1 MMRHNSNGS
10 PHNLHYCN
18 VNYNRALKEHERLE
32 KTYQMW
38 LTQRD
43 KVRRNLIAQ
52 IDRVKSSEKAS
63 NNSNSTSSSLT
74 RTLQRLQSQLER
86 MELED
91 NQSAD
96 PDTLQKQPHSLICQ
110 SPAYRKL
117 SFQKALETAQDR
129 IRMAEEAKS
138 LAQKEI
144 ENYQAAS
151 DSKDQ
156 RAREPQGSSFRLGV
170 QIDSFLGRL
179 NSGQAN
185 TMTKK
190 VSLIRSAQYG
200 QPQDLGPNGDKW
212 ISKWGFHDV
221 RASTFRPSDR
231 RKSAKAQE
239 QVLDDPEPPAPVAV
253 EEEV

>member
-43 KVRRNLIAQ
+43 
-52 IDRVKSSEKAS
+52 
-63 NNSNSTSSSLT
+63 
-74 RTLQRLQSQLER
+74 
-86 MELED
+86 
-91 NQSAD
+91 
-96 PDTLQKQPHSLICQ
+96 
-110 SPAYRKL
+110 KL